1 MYRTVPAR
9 LTAQLTAACAAV
21 LALCALATPAAAGT
35 SYLAY
40 NPSDRITTALTRG
53 VTLEVHRGL
62 FGAVAIRRI
71 ISTSSRGSADIRR
84 GGPDEARR
92 ALPDRAGETTVYT
105 IPSDGDGRPLARALC
120 PGADE
125 TYLVV
130 GLVRAVRPLTM
141 HAVGRWPDGQ
151 FRHCVALSYDYRGE
165 WALPPRSG
173 FGGADNPLP
182 ERP

>member
-1 MYRTVPAR
+1 MYRTV
-9 LTAQLTAACAAV
+9 TALIAAV
-21 LALCALATPAAAGT
+21 LALSALATPAAAGT

-84 GGPDEARR
+84 GGPDQARR
-92 ALPDRAGETTVYT
+92 ALPEYSGETTVYT
-105 IPSDGDGRPLARALC
+105 IPAEGDGRPLARALC

-125 TYLVV
+125 TYLVI
-130 GLVRAVRPLTM
+130 GLVRAVRPLKM

-151 FRHCVALSYDYRGE
+151 FRHCVELSYDYRGE
-165 WALPPRSG
+165 WTLPPRSG
-173 FGGADNPLP
+173 FGGDDSPLP